1 MTLAY
6 SYELPFDCSAC
17 GKTAWCKLIGQF
29 SRMTRKGD
37 VNNQL
42 AEHDRLTVLTGTL
55 RSTNYF
61 QRLNLES
68 WFTDSPKQVSITIG
82 SIQMTYVRY

>member
-6 SYELPFDCSAC
+6 SYELPFDSSAC

-42 AEHDRLTVLTGTL
+42 AEHDRLTNHGIDWNSAQHLL
-55 RSTNYF
+55 FSTTESGKLVY
-61 QRLNLES
+61 RL
-68 WFTDSPKQVSITIG
+68 P
-82 SIQMTYVRY
+82 

>member
-1 MTLAY
+1 MIDLRT
-6 SYELPFDCSAC
+6 
-17 GKTAWCKLIGQF
+17 
-29 SRMTRKGD
+29 
-37 VNNQL
+37 
-42 AEHDRLTVLTGTL
+42 TVLTGTL